1 MSSFRV
7 SARALRP
14 GWHVYLIYALAL
26 LSLLFAIASFIVSH
40 RLNQADTAALQ
51 QAQTRQWLAERI
63 HSLATT
69 RGNTG
74 QLQSLVS
81 QYEDLGQG
89 LPGSNSVTTS
99 VAVVNDTAADR
110 QKGSDS
116 GSPVADNNDAVQ
128 RDVARSWQ
136 AYREVLPGFATDT
149 APDAP
154 LDESDFATLSDL
166 SAALVTWLNEAD
178 APGSQIESAS
188 HLQQLANTVQTR
200 LQSAASSNDRP
211 LRARGPWLVFQQ
223 ILNRFNV
230 MAESGALTDPDA
242 INLLDEIRAEFTD
255 LDKRFQGSLAALGGA
270 DPQPVELERRFATLS
285 SALNAQVSTR
295 QLSLDRQSPWF
306 TAALATALLTLLL
319 HALTALMLWRDATRR
334 EASLE
339 SSNSR
344 DQASILRL
352 LDEISSLADGDLA
365 TQATVTED
373 MTGAI
378 ADSINYAVSELRRLV
393 GSITQS
399 ADRVTVAVEETG
411 ASARHLADASA
422 VQSREIQRSSTYLK
436 AMADT
441 MGQISERS
449 RESSS
454 IAAQAVESSMLGR
467 QSVSRTIE
475 AIEAIRTRATQTA
488 NLLQRLDESTGR
500 ISDIVASINAVTE
513 RTRLLALNAVIESNS
528 QQGNQRRFS
537 TISDEV
543 QSLASELREA
553 AHDIGT
559 LTVIIQ
565 NDARTAMESMEQT
578 INDVDTGCTLA
589 DDAGA
594 ALQDIDTISRRLS
607 VVVEQLA
614 QKNLRQS
621 EVVGQ
626 LSANMQVINEVT
638 RRSAHGMQLSASAL
652 DDLKLMATELR
663 DDVADFSLPAGRR
676 LHALPH
682 DPDETALLKAED
694 IRERAARL
702 SEAGGRPALN
712 DTIDASAQGLRSE
725 VRSRY
730 QPMERGD
737 ELD

>member
-1 MSSFRV
+1 MSSFRFA
-7 SARALRP
+7 ARAVRP
-14 GWHVYLIYALAL
+14 GWPVYLTYLLAL
-26 LSLLFAIASFIVSH
+26 ISLLVAIVCFILSH
-40 RLNQADTAALQ
+40 RLNQSDTADLQ
-51 QAQTRQWLAERI
+51 NAQTRQWLAERMHGI
-63 HSLATT
+63 ARSGGNENQLAAQLTT
-69 RGNTG
+69 LAS
-74 QLQSLVS
+74 QFDELQAGV
-81 QYEDLGQG
+81 
-89 LPGSNSVTTS
+89 NR
-99 VAVVNDTAADR
+99 VAST
-110 QKGSDS
+110 DS
-116 GSPVADNNDAVQ
+116 GVTA
-128 RDVARSWQ
+128 SWQ
-136 AYREVLPGFATDT
+136 SYREYLPGFAADDESSTT
-149 APDAP
+149 
-154 LDESDFATLSDL
+154 LDEDDFATLADL
-166 SAALVTWLNEAD
+166 SAALVTWLNEGD
-178 APGSQIESAS
+178 APAAQIESAS
-188 HLQQLANTVQTR
+188 HLQQLATTVQSR
-200 LQSAASSNDRP
+200 LQSADNRSDRP

-223 ILNRFNV
+223 ILNRFDV

-242 INLLDEIRAEFTD
+242 INLIDEIRMEFNG
-255 LDKRFQGSLAALGGA
+255 LDTRFQGSLAALSSNGDG
-270 DPQPVELERRFATLS
+270 PVELNQRYAALS
-285 SALNAQVSTR
+285 SALNAEVSASQIQVH
-295 QLSLDRQSPWF
+295 RQSPWF
-306 TAALATALLTLLL
+306 IAALAATLLTLLL
-319 HALTALMLWRDATRR
+319 HGLTAYVLWRDARRR
-334 EASLE
+334 ESSLD

-352 LDEISSLADGDLA
+352 LDEISSLADGDLS

-454 IAAQAVESSMLGR
+454 IAAQAVETSMLGR
-467 QSVSRTIE
+467 QSVTRTIE
-475 AIEAIRTRATQTA
+475 AIEAIRTRATQTS
-488 NLLQRLDESTGR
+488 NLLERLDESTSR
-500 ISDIVASINAVTE
+500 ISDIVTSVNAVTE

-528 QQGNQRRFS
+528 SQSNQRRFS

-543 QSLASELREA
+543 QSLASQLREA

-559 LTVIIQ
+559 LTVVIQ
-565 NDARTAMESMEQT
+565 NDTRTAIESMEQT
-578 INDVDTGCTLA
+578 IDDVDNGCTLA
-589 DDAGA
+589 DDAGI
-594 ALQDIDTISRRLS
+594 ALQDIDAISRRLS

-694 IRERAARL
+694 IRERAAKL

-712 DTIDASAQGLRSE
+712 DTLDASAHGLRSD
-725 VRSRY
+725 VQDRY
-730 QPMERGD
+730 EPIQRGSEHD
-737 ELD
+737 